1 VRRRGVHWCVLGR
14 VLGRVLRG
22 ILRSVLGV
30 HLCAIVV
37 AVRRHAWLRRVE
49 LRALWGPPWPS
60 TRPPP
65 TPTPTEAQLRIILLL
80 EPADVI
86 LMLLDG
92 LWLSLAVPRGRGRR
106 SPGRASHHA
115 LWADATG
122 EERPAHVQ
130 QGECR
135 IFLAVVHRRPR
146 VVRVVVPAG
155 SMVRV
160 QFLILR
166 TTTGAR
172 RSAGRYLAAS

>member
-1 VRRRGVHWCVLGR
+1 M
-14 VLGRVLRG
+14 
-22 ILRSVLGV
+22 

-92 LWLSLAVPRGRGRR
+92 LWLSLAVPRGRGCR

-146 VVRVVVPAG
+146 VVRVVVPRGIHG
-155 SMVRV
+155 SRSIFDSSDDDGSPTVCRPLPGCLV
-160 QFLILR
+160 TLR
-166 TTTGAR
+166 CLRQT
-172 RSAGRYLAAS
+172 LL